1 MNDPAVLFYTSDFL
15 TGVMDM
21 TMEERGQYITLLCY
35 QHQKGHI
42 KEETIR
48 LLVGNVSVNV
58 LNHFKIDNEG
68 KYYNNRMDIEKEKR
82 HLFTESRR
90 NNGKKGGRPKKNEED
105 RKELTDWQE
114 MINFFENKCICCGYQ
129 FPENE
134 HPTKDHI
141 IPKTCGG
148 NDDISNLQPLCRE
161 CNASKCADNCNDY
174 RLNYIADIPKK
185 LKDKWFIKKPSEK
198 PYGFSKNN
206 HMGNDNDNE
215 NINKNDNKDIYSY
228 YESIF
233 GRTLNSIEYETMT
246 KWLEDKT
253 EEQIKKAIDETAMSN
268 IDNIKYVNKV
278 LYSNKKKSKVVPEWF
293 NKEFEESE
301 LSEQDDEEFTKFLE
315 EFRK

>member
-48 LLVGNVSVNV
+48 LLVGNVSINV
-58 LNHFKIDNEG
+58 LSHFKQDEEG

-90 NNGKKGGRPKKNEED
+90 NNGKKGGRPKKNEE
-105 RKELTDWQE
+105 
-114 MINFFENKCICCGYQ
+114 N
-129 FPENE
+129 
-134 HPTKDHI
+134 HKD
-141 IPKTCGG
+141 
-148 NDDISNLQPLCRE
+148 NLVV
-161 CNASKCADNCNDY
+161 NHMD
-174 RLNYIADIPKK
+174 
-185 LKDKWFIKKPSEK
+185 
-198 PYGFSKNN
+198 N
-206 HMGNDNDNE
+206 HMGNYNDNE

-233 GRTLNSIEYETMT
+233 GRTLNSIEYEIMT

-293 NKEFEESE
+293 NKEIEESE
-301 LSEQDDEEFTKFLE
+301 LSEQDDEEFAKFIE